1 MANPG
6 AVDFQYLRG
15 LSDYFP
21 LPEGRGLPPSRWS
34 ESCSLDGMPLPVAN
48 TQPAKQPTRRPAIRQ
63 VHSELVDSTKAIID
77 NLTTAVLLLG
87 PDLCLLAMNP
97 AAEELL
103 DVSANQVLG
112 TSAEG
117 LFPETAL
124 FAAALAR
131 AAISGAPFTEREMR
145 LALPAHTITVDCSV
159 SPMSESGGEAR
170 LLVEL
175 VQADRHRRITREEQG
190 VARNTSVRAL
200 MRGLAHE
207 IRNPLG
213 GLRGAAQLLERQL
226 VDDALKEY
234 TQVIVHEADR
244 LQDLL
249 DRMLGPRGLP
259 NKRSINIHEV
269 TERVRALLSAEAPP
283 GVYVTRDYDPSIPP
297 VHADP
302 ELLIQATLNMA
313 RNAVQALDGRGEL
326 QLHTRIQRRFTI
338 GQICH
343 RLVVRIEVH
352 DDGPGV
358 PEELRE
364 QVFFPLVTGR
374 SDGTGLGLSIA
385 QSLAHQHG
393 GLIEYTSIPGDTTF
407 SLVLPVENDS

>member
-1 MANPG
+1 M
-6 AVDFQYLRG
+6 
-15 LSDYFP
+15 
-21 LPEGRGLPPSRWS
+21 
-34 ESCSLDGMPLPVAN
+34 
-48 TQPAKQPTRRPAIRQ
+48 
-63 VHSELVDSTKAIID
+63 DSSKAIID

-117 LFPETAL
+117 LLSETAL
-124 FAAALAR
+124 FATALAR

-159 SPMSESGGEAR
+159 SPVGESGGEAR

-175 VQADRHRRITREEQG
+175 VQVDRHRRITREEQG

-283 GVYVTRDYDPSIPP
+283 GVHVTRDYDPSIPP

-326 QLHTRIQRRFTI
+326 QLCTRIQRRFTI

-407 SLVLPVENDS
+407 SLVLPVENGS

>member
-1 MANPG
+1 MSVMSVSA
-6 AVDFQYLRG
+6 
-15 LSDYFP
+15 
-21 LPEGRGLPPSRWS
+21 
-34 ESCSLDGMPLPVAN
+34 AN
-48 TQPAKQPTRRPAIRQ
+48 TQPATGTARQPTRQPAGRWVQ
-63 VHSELVDSTKAIID
+63 SEPVDSTKVIID

-87 PDLCLLAMNP
+87 TDLRLLAMNP

-117 LFPETAL
+117 LLPETAL
-124 FAAALAR
+124 FAAALSR
-131 AAISGAPFTEREMR
+131 AAVSGAPFTEREMR
-145 LALPAHTITVDCSV
+145 LTLPAHTITVDCSV
-159 SPMSESGGEAR
+159 SPMGESGGEAR

-175 VQADRHRRITREEQG
+175 VQLDRYRRTREEQG
-190 VARNTSVRAL
+190 IAHNASVRAL

-213 GLRGAAQLLERQL
+213 GLRGAAQLLEREL
-226 VDDALKEY
+226 LDDGLKEY
-234 TQVIVHEADR
+234 TQIIIHEADR
-244 LQDLL
+244 LQNLL

-259 NKRSINIHEV
+259 SKRSINIHEV

-283 GVYVTRDYDPSIPP
+283 GVHLTRDYDPSIPP
-297 VHADP
+297 LHADP

-313 RNAVQALDGRGEL
+313 RNAVQALGGSGEIRL
-326 QLHTRIQRRFTI
+326 CTRIQRRFTI
-338 GQICH
+338 GRNCH
-343 RLVVRIEVH
+343 RLVVRVEVH

-358 PEELRE
+358 PDELRE
-364 QVFFPLVTGR
+364 QLFFPLVTGR

-393 GLIEYTSIPGDTTF
+393 GLIEYASTPGDTTF
-407 SLVLPVENDS
+407 SLILPVENGA

>member
-1 MANPG
+1 M
-6 AVDFQYLRG
+6 
-15 LSDYFP
+15 
-21 LPEGRGLPPSRWS
+21 
-34 ESCSLDGMPLPVAN
+34 
-48 TQPAKQPTRRPAIRQ
+48 
-63 VHSELVDSTKAIID
+63 DSTKAIID

-87 PDLCLLAMNP
+87 PDLRLLAMNP

-117 LFPETAL
+117 LLPETAL
-124 FAAALAR
+124 FATALAR

-145 LALPAHTITVDCSV
+145 LALPAHTVTVDCSV

-283 GVYVTRDYDPSIPP
+283 GVHVTRDYDPSIPP

-326 QLHTRIQRRFTI
+326 QLRTRIQRRFTI

-352 DDGPGV
+352 DDGSGV

-364 QVFFPLVTGR
+364 QLFFPLVTGR

-407 SLVLPVENDS
+407 SLVLPVENGP

>member
-1 MANPG
+1 
-6 AVDFQYLRG
+6 
-15 LSDYFP
+15 
-21 LPEGRGLPPSRWS
+21 
-34 ESCSLDGMPLPVAN
+34 
-48 TQPAKQPTRRPAIRQ
+48 
-63 VHSELVDSTKAIID
+63 VDSTKAIID

-87 PDLCLLAMNP
+87 PDLRLLAMNP

-117 LFPETAL
+117 LLPETAL
-124 FAAALAR
+124 FATALAR

-159 SPMSESGGEAR
+159 SPMGESGGEAR

-175 VQADRHRRITREEQG
+175 VQVDRHRRITREEQG

-283 GVYVTRDYDPSIPP
+283 GVHVTRDYDPSIPP
-297 VHADP
+297 VYADP

-326 QLHTRIQRRFTI
+326 QLRTRIQRRFTI

-407 SLVLPVENDS
+407 SLVLPVENGP